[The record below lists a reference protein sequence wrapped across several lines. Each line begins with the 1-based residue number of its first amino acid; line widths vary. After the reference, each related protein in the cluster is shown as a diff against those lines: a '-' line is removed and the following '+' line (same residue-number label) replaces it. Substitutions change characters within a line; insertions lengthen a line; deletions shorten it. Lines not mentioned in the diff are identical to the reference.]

1 MQRSIC
7 RVFKP
12 GDRVLV
18 YDASLFKDDV
28 STPCLELERPATV
41 VCWYGEVEKHY
52 PINDFTLGPYESLVD
67 VVFDHRPNK
76 ISRGHFGDGVEKLEY
91 LLDPEWN
98 IRYKPEYL
106 PLLIEKAKE
115 SL

>member
-1 MQRSIC
+1 MKPSTCKRM
-7 RVFKP
+7 FKP
-12 GDRVLV
+12 GERVLV
-18 YDASLFKDDV
+18 YDCSQFKDDYT
-28 STPCLELERPATV
+28 TPCLQLELPATV
-41 VCWYGEVEKHY
+41 VCWYGEKTNWGTY
-52 PINDFTLGPYESLVD
+52 PDLVD
-67 VVFDHRPNK
+67 VVFDHRPEY
-76 ISRGHFGDGVEKLEY
+76 ISHGHFGDGVEKLEY